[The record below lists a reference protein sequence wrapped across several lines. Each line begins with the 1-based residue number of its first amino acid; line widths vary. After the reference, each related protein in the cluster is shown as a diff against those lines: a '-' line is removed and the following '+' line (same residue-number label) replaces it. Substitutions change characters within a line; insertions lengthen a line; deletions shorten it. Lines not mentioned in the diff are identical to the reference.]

1 MKRVRPCSDA
11 WRHVPV
17 IPMYLMAQGTG
28 PVFDRGTAMFQ
39 LKDAVEAYFE
49 TASDEH
55 QLVFQNAQT
64 RRTTS
69 RIR

>member
-1 MKRVRPCSDA
+1 
-11 WRHVPV
+11 
-17 IPMYLMAQGTG
+17 MAQGTG